1 MTSRRTALAAA
12 PLALAAIALP
22 AVAPPAA
29 AAAQSPRL
37 TAADYLSVGATLTV
51 KDLAKSALLGIDRL
65 LVPPGVPDG
74 LAAVNVYANVG
85 MLIGANQ
92 FVATFDNL
100 PAARSSWAQFLAAFA
115 DLERFGTDL
124 ANAVYAGDTLGVD
137 TARDWVS
144 IMLSRLD
151 AALHAYA
158 LETGIDLGA

>member
-1 MTSRRTALAAA
+1 MASRRALVAVALA
-12 PLALAAIALP
+12 

-29 AAAQSPRL
+29 AAAKPAPL
-37 TAADYLSVGATLTV
+37 TTADYLWVGSTLTV

-65 LVPPGVPDG
+65 LVSPGVPDG

-85 MLIGANQ
+85 MLIGANT
-92 FVATFDNL
+92 FVATVDNI

-124 ANAVYAGDTLGVD
+124 ANAVYAGDAPGVD
-137 TARDWVS
+137 AARDQVPT
-144 IMLSRLD
+144 MLSRLD

-158 LETGIDLGA
+158 LETGIDLGP